1 MKHNIF
7 QLTHLLEYFFSFYNR
22 YLRFRNN
29 RKVGEYH
36 GVVEPGRWGWAVELQ
51 LGPNWSHYTRTT
63 HWALQAAISQP
74 WASERGQSGVFT
86 PSGFWNITFSNEI
99 FSNKLIFLLSRGFNN
114 ILPVLSPPW
123 KKSFRRT
130 CSQHNK
136 TQLKIYFT
144 CVELKHIVQS
154 AFWAQTT
161 EDVDELL
168 ESASG
173 VSSSSGWNVA
183 LRLDLGTAETYSF

>member
-1 MKHNIF
+1 MEWSSLGAGAGLSN
-7 QLTHLLEYFFSFYNR
+7 FSLVQTEVTTQEPPIEHCRQQF
-22 YLRFRNN
+22 LDHG
-29 RKVGEYH
+29 RKKGGRVGSS
-36 GVVEPGRWGWAVELQ
+36 P
-51 LGPNWSHYTRTT
+51 
-63 HWALQAAISQP
+63 
-74 WASERGQSGVFT
+74 
-86 PSGFWNITFSNEI
+86 PSRFWNITFSNEI

-114 ILPVLSPPW
+114 ILPVLAPPW